1 MTTPQIRSTYIS
13 DADAMRDDRITLMQS
28 MLEDVL
34 DSAKWKRLQAA
45 VDICLATDGIEPR
58 ELQSIAGR
66 LLVDLDLD

>member
-13 DADAMRDDRITLMQS
+13 DADALRGDRIALMQS
-28 MLEDVL
+28 LLEEVL
-34 DSAKWKRLQAA
+34 ESAKWKRLQAS